1 MATENTRSVSYTPG
15 CLEETLVMQIKSVI
29 AASFNGIDA
38 DAYYQHYFDDPAVSK
53 RRLRL
58 YFEDNLVVGYCLLTF
73 TDVSKRQVVIGASA
87 AFLAHHRGNNN
98 TFAFSII
105 EAIKHYAQRP
115 WQHHVYADTMLS
127 PAMFRAMAKNIA
139 IVYPNQ
145 IGFNAKVASLYEKLN
160 PEGII
165 SAGNNMRCLRKV
177 GRHVSY
183 SAAEISQFRASQKP
197 EIALYC
203 QVNPNFHQGVALVT
217 IIPISLKQLLL
228 TLKKWLL
235 KKYIKV
241 K

>member
-1 MATENTRSVSYTPG
+1 MTTEKVLSLSYTPG
-15 CLEETLVMQIKSVI
+15 CLDEPLIKQIKAVI
-29 AASFNGIDA
+29 AASFNGVDA
-38 DAYYQHYFDDPAVSK
+38 DTYYQTYFDDAAISQ

-58 YFEDNLVVGYCLLTF
+58 YFDKNTVVGYCLLTF
-73 TDVSKRQVVIGASA
+73 RDVSKRQVVIGASA

-98 TFAFSII
+98 TFAFSIV
-105 EAIKHYAQRP
+105 EAIKHYAKRP
-115 WQHHVYADTMLS
+115 WRHHVYADTMLS
-127 PAMFRAMAKNIA
+127 PAMFRAVAKNIA
-139 IVYPNQ
+139 IVYPSQ
-145 IGFNAKVASLYEKLN
+145 TGFNPKVASLYEKLN

-217 IIPISLKQLLL
+217 IIPISVRQLMS
-228 TLKKWLL
+228 TA
-235 KKYIKV
+235 IKLFARIFTG
-241 K
+241 